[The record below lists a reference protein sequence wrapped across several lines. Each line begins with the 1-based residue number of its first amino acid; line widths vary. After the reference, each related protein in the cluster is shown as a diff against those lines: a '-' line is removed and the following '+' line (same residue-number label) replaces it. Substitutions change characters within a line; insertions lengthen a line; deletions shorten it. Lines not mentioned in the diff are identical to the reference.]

1 MTKHDPELGKTGKPT
16 HEEKERWV
24 TPVAPHTE
32 ANRYTS
38 GYGYGT
44 SYERSLKDY
53 PLVLF
58 RHWAVIVAMV
68 VIGIVLALYQ
78 TSRTPRLYRSSA
90 MIDIGSYVP
99 PLEGPTSSN
108 LREETN
114 SGNYRNTQIRLLKS
128 LTLAEKVIREHPEIY
143 GFLTHGKTL
152 PEESPIPVGILRGY
166 LNLISF
172 TPLDNTDLVMLF
184 ATSTDREMTAIL
196 TNAHADSFIHLVT
209 ERRQSAANINLAFLQ
224 EKYTDVTKKV
234 EAAEK
239 RRLEHAELNAL
250 GASSNKIIE
259 QTFANKYEGLVERLN
274 NAIFQKSSAEAEY
287 REIRKSRG
295 LGGTEAVGGGN
306 ITDRLIDL
314 VQQERQYERLKKQLG
329 NRNNSFLQSLKIS
342 VDTSREALRDY
353 GRERVKMAKNAY
365 QAAAEREQ
373 FLRNEFEN
381 LHTEQIALGKHKL
394 KQDQLQQQVES
405 LREVQE
411 SLSQRLED
419 AMINAESRQDTVV
432 LIDKAYAPTYHI
444 SPNETSNLWTG
455 CLLGGMLGVILA
467 FLLDYLDNRVRS
479 VTDLQTVTRTPV
491 LGVIPQFSR
500 DATKLSKGMAERQSP
515 EPTDII
521 ERDEVLDSPHVQ
533 SAEAGKVPTVNL
545 SKASPILP
553 FSAPFSSES
562 ESFRAVLATLTSSQG
577 SPKRI
582 LVTSG
587 QQGDG
592 KTTLAV
598 NLAATLAQLGERTL
612 LIDAD
617 LRLPNIQSYFGL
629 PKGTY
634 GLTDFL
640 ERRAELKDLVIKGGI
655 DDLFLLL
662 AGTPTE
668 NPAALIRSEKMMKF
682 LDAMGESF
690 DYVIVDSPPVGPV
703 ADSLLMAQ
711 HVDGVAIV
719 IRSGETSKEVAE
731 SAVGRLK
738 QVGANVLG
746 LVLNDTARMD
756 NYWHSGYR
764 YRRGSYYHYH
774 RK

>member
-1 MTKHDPELGKTGKPT
+1 MKKHDPELEQTGKPT
-16 HEEKERWV
+16 HEDQERWV

-38 GYGYGT
+38 GYGYGA
-44 SYERSLKDY
+44 SYERSLKEY
-53 PLVLF
+53 PLVLL

-99 PLEGPTSSN
+99 ALEGPTSST

-128 LTLAEKVIREHPEIY
+128 LTLAEKVLRDFPGIY
-143 GFLTHGKTL
+143 TFLTRGKELSKETK
-152 PEESPIPVGILRGY
+152 IPVQILRGY

-172 TPLDNTDLVMLF
+172 RPLDQTDLVMIY
-184 ATSTDREMTAIL
+184 ATTTDREMAAVL
-196 TNAHADSFIHLVT
+196 TNAHANTFIKLVT

-224 EKYTDVTKKV
+224 EKFTDVSQKV
-234 EAAEK
+234 TEAEK
-239 RRLEHAELNAL
+239 KRLAHAELNAL

-259 QTFANKYEGLVERLN
+259 QTFANKYEGLVQRLN
-274 NAIFQKSSAEAEY
+274 EAIFQKSAAEAQY

-295 LGGTEAVGGGN
+295 LGGADAIGGSSLTN
-306 ITDRLIDL
+306 RLVDIA
-314 VQQERQYERLKKQLG
+314 QQERQYERLKNQLG
-329 NRNNSFLQSLKIS
+329 SRNNSYLSSLKIS
-342 VDTSREALRDY
+342 IETSRDALRDL
-353 GRERVKMAKNAY
+353 GRQRVKMAKNAY
-365 QAAAEREQ
+365 KAAADREQ

-394 KQDQLQQQVES
+394 KQDQLTQTVES

-419 AMINAESRQDTVV
+419 AMINAESQQDTVV
-432 LIDKAYAPTYHI
+432 LIDKAYAPTHHI

-467 FLLDYLDNRVRS
+467 FLLDYLDNRVRNVS
-479 VTDLQTVTRTPV
+479 DLQTVTRTPV

-500 DATKLSKGMAERQSP
+500 DATKLSKGMAERKGP
-515 EPTDII
+515 EDTEII
-521 ERDEVLDSPHVQ
+521 ERDEVLDSPVQ
-533 SAEAGKVPTVNL
+533 PAGPGKVPTVNL

-629 PKGTY
+629 PKGTQ

-640 ERRAELKDLVIKGGI
+640 EGRNELKDLVIKGGI

-662 AGTPTE
+662 AGTPSE

-764 YRRGSYYHYH
+764 YRKSSYYHYH